1 MTNDQLLLFNLSIL
15 YLGPLSSKTLHKCIY
30 TAQVKLYTVNN
41 QLCFNDNSM
50 HKSIKK
56 YHTGIANV
64 LFKVKFSPTTNSW

>member
-1 MTNDQLLLFNLSIL
+1 MTNNQLLLFNLSIL

-50 HKSIKK
+50 HKSI
-56 YHTGIANV
+56 
-64 LFKVKFSPTTNSW
+64 